1 MKTLAFDNAVSFRWY
16 DEDGRMHVD
25 RSNLTRVQV
34 APYRGAEIPDWK
46 TLGLDPVKI
55 YYGYRSAEELGDPE
69 TIKSVIGI
77 PIQLNH
83 HADTPDQPAMET
95 RVGSTGDHA
104 EFDGV
109 YLSNSLHIQN
119 EDACRRIRDGS
130 MRELSLAYYYDPDFN
145 SSGEFEG
152 KHYDFTMRKIRGQHL
167 ALVEEG
173 RAGKTCLVEDNAL
186 KTGEEAMPNDMQ
198 TPDKEVKPNAPKEE
212 VTELKVA
219 DAMSMLSDL
228 LRSLHKQTEK
238 PSEEKGEQPIST
250 DGDKEGQITH
260 ICESFAKLGADETAV
275 AELKKSLEALA
286 YDTEAKEPDGDN
298 TATDEDDK
306 DTVDVDDEPI
316 DGEGEDEKQ
325 EGEDKP
331 ADSEKEESVDLDD
344 LARDALKACG
354 LDGEDDD
361 FKRAFSA
368 GVHYGEK
375 KETAEDE
382 GETEPETDDE
392 EGEEE
397 DDAEGDDEV
406 KIAQDAKLKN
416 LEELWDAIE
425 MCRPILGNV
434 RRTAYDSAEDVLIAA
449 LKAVG
454 FPMKNVTR
462 ENAHAMLCGYL
473 VGHNTLKR
481 GTAADTATA
490 EETTSSLSDVV
501 KARVF

>member
-186 KTGEEAMPNDMQ
+186 KTGEKAMPNDMQ
-198 TPDKEVKPNAPKEE
+198 TPEKEVKPVTPKEE

-238 PSEEKGEQPIST
+238 QGEEDGEQET
-250 DGDKEGQITH
+250 GKDGDKEGKITH
-260 ICESFAKLGADETAV
+260 ICESFAKLGADENAV
-275 AELKKSLEALA
+275 AELKKSLEDLA
-286 YDTEAKEPDGDN
+286 YDPDGDN

-306 DTVDVDDEPI
+306 DTEDVNDEPI
-316 DGEGEDEKQ
+316 GKDGEEQDG
-325 EGEDKP
+325 
-331 ADSEKEESVDLDD
+331 EKEDDLDEI
-344 LARDALKACG
+344 ARDALKACG

-375 KETAEDE
+375 QEAAKDEDE
-382 GETEPETDDE
+382 AETEADDE

-397 DDAEGDDEV
+397 DDTEGDDKMM
-406 KIAQDAKLKN
+406 KIAQDAKLQV
-416 LEELWDAIE
+416 EELWDAIE

-434 RRTAYDSAEDVLIAA
+434 RRTAYDSAEDVFIAA
-449 LKAVG
+449 LKALG
-454 FPMKNVTR
+454 FPMKNVTK
-462 ENAHAMLCGYL
+462 ENAQALLCGYL
-473 VGHNTLKR
+473 VGHNTMKR

>member
-1 MKTLAFDNAVSFRWY
+1 MKTLAFDKAVSFRWY

-83 HADTPDQPAMET
+83 HADTPDEPAMET

-130 MRELSLAYYYDPDFN
+130 MRELSLAYYYDPDFD

-198 TPDKEVKPNAPKEE
+198 TPDKEVKPDAPQKEE

-238 PSEEKGEQPIST
+238 PSEEEGEQSISN
-250 DGDKEGQITH
+250 DGDKEGKISH
-260 ICESFAKLGADETAV
+260 ICDSFAKLGADESAV
-275 AELKKSLEALA
+275 AELRKSLEALA
-286 YDTEAKEPDGDN
+286 YEPETKEPDGDN
-298 TATDEDDK
+298 TATDEEDK
-306 DTVDVDDEPI
+306 DVVDVDDEPI
-316 DGEGEDEKQ
+316 ESEEGEKKEGEEKPAEGEGEKSD
-325 EGEDKP
+325 
-331 ADSEKEESVDLDD
+331 DLDD

-375 KETAEDE
+375 HEEAEKEE
-382 GETEPETDDE
+382 GVKPETENKESEEEVEGE
-392 EGEEE
+392 EGES
-397 DDAEGDDEV
+397 
-406 KIAQDAKLKN
+406 KIAQDAALQIEAK
-416 LEELWDAIE
+416 WDAIE
-425 MCRPILGNV
+425 LCRPILGNV
-434 RRTAYDSAEDVLIAA
+434 RRTAFDTAEDVFIAA

-454 FPMKNVTR
+454 FPMKNVTKD
-462 ENAHAMLCGYL
+462 NAQAMLCGYL